1 MLERKNGEIAGI
13 NKLVLRVKVVKNE
26 GVNFFKRYQ
35 LFLCALSCVFAQQL
49 GAAAGDS
56 ATSSS
61 QDTKDSKTVDFALLK
76 KREALEAE
84 QARLKLEAERK
95 KRLEQLQE
103 AESRQSENLSE
114 KLKNQ
119 QAQADTKYK
128 NQYFANLKGARP
140 VLTAD
145 LPVEYDTESGILLA
159 RKNAKLT
166 DKQFQ
171 LSADVIGFSSA
182 DSAAAASGDVRFSQ
196 EKLRFLSENLSIGIK
211 DSAFKSDYSRFGS
224 NPIFIE
230 TEALDYNNK
239 NFTAKDST
247 VYFGEPDTFALNM
260 EVSDIAYDSN
270 TDLLELNNV
279 LFKFGP
285 APFFYVPYYAQYG
298 LDRPPF
304 EVENRVGY
312 NGDYGLLLQN
322 TILYT
327 GLGNVSPGVLLDYYS
342 KRGFLLGP
350 AADYDYKS
358 EDFAISGEFR
368 SGYINDNG
376 GAGILGVDSLGRPIT
391 NDRYFIDWNNKMRVG
406 ERFRLNSVLNY
417 WSDEFVTRDFRE
429 SLFDEDQVPDNFAEA
444 TYYGDFYTFSA
455 FTRFLPNSWE
465 QTVQRLPE
473 IRFDMAPLP
482 VLNTGVYQNAY
493 AAYGYYRNASNDML
507 YDTFSTDRLDA
518 YYGLTRPIKLN
529 YWSSFTPVI
538 GGRLTYYGSTLDN
551 QGSYVRMLGQIGFD
565 AQAEIWGLWQVRSK
579 TLGID
584 GVRHNLRP
592 IIQYRYIPAASQ
604 GSGKIQPIDELYYGT
619 YPSVLDL
626 GLMRNTDNLYTTNVM
641 RFGFENVFQTRDE
654 KYGSREIARLDIYQ
668 DVNFDPYP
676 YVTDKYRRT
685 SYSDLYTNISVSPAR
700 WLTIGAYNRFDIN
713 DGTWA
718 EIDGYVRISDSDEWA
733 VYLGNVYLD
742 SAISQYYA
750 MVQYRISE
758 KYMVLA
764 RWNYDSRI
772 SKMTDQTYVLRM
784 RMGYSW
790 YVDYMISFRS
800 GSTRENNL
808 SFGARLNL
816 ITF

>member
-1 MLERKNGEIAGI
+1 M
-13 NKLVLRVKVVKNE
+13 
-26 GVNFFKRYQ
+26 NFFKTYN
-35 LFLCALSCVFAQQL
+35 LFIYALLCVISQQLCADA
-49 GAAAGDS
+49 GAGV
-56 ATSSS
+56 TSSS
-61 QDTKDSKTVDFALLK
+61 SESKDTKIEDFGLLK
-76 KREALEAE
+76 RREAEAREQKRIVLEN
-84 QARLKLEAERK
+84 ARQKKLAKLE
-95 KRLEQLQE
+95 E
-103 AESRQSENLSE
+103 AESAQSRNLSRKLQE
-114 KLKNQ
+114 KQKE
-119 QAQADTKYK
+119 ADTKYK
-128 NQYFANLKGARP
+128 NQYFANLKGAKP

-182 DSAAAASGDVRFSQ
+182 DSVAAASGDVRFSQ
-196 EKLRFLSENLSIGIK
+196 EKLRFLSDNLSMGIK
-211 DSAFKSDYSRFGS
+211 NSSFKSGHSRFGS

-230 TEALDYNNK
+230 SNSLDYTNK
-239 NFTAKDST
+239 SFKAKDST

-260 EVSDIAYDSN
+260 KVKDIAYDAN
-270 TDLLELNNV
+270 TNLLELDDV

-304 EVENRVGY
+304 EIENRVGY

-327 GLGNVSPGVLLDYYS
+327 GLGNVSPGMLLDYYS
-342 KRGFLLGP
+342 KRGFLVGP
-350 AADYDYKS
+350 AADYDYES
-358 EDFAISGEFR
+358 DDFAVSGEFR

-376 GAGILGVDSLGRPIT
+376 GAGILGFDSLGKPIT

-429 SLFDEDQVPDNFAEA
+429 SIFDEDQVPDNFAEA
-444 TYYGDFYTFSA
+444 TYYGDTYTFSA

-465 QTVQRLPE
+465 ESVQRLPE

-482 VLNTGVYQNAY
+482 ILNTGIYQNAY

-518 YYGLTRPIKLN
+518 YYGLARPIKLN
-529 YWSSFTPVI
+529 SWSSFTPVI

-551 QGSYVRMLGQIGFD
+551 KGSYVRMLGQVGFD

-604 GSGKIQPIDELYYGT
+604 GSGRIKPIDELYFGT
-619 YPSVLDL
+619 YPSILDL
-626 GLMRNTDNLYTTNVM
+626 GLMRNTDNLYTTNTM

-654 KYGSREIARLDIYQ
+654 NYGSREIARLDIYQ
-668 DVNFDPYP
+668 DVNFDPAP
-676 YVTDKYRRT
+676 YITDKYERT
-685 SYSDLYTNISVSPAR
+685 SYSDLYVNVSVSPAK
-700 WLTIGAYNRFDIN
+700 WITVGAYNRFDTN
-713 DGTWA
+713 NGTWA

-742 SAISQYYA
+742 SMISQYYA

-758 KYMVLA
+758 KYMVMG
-764 RWNYDSRI
+764 RWNYDARL

-816 ITF
+816 VTF